1 VSGPVCGAD
10 ERLTDDTP
18 LRPPDAA
25 LYAFAPP
32 ATARP
37 PVFGRRHM
45 AVAGHPL
52 AATAAA
58 TILQRG
64 GNAVDAGVA
73 AGLCINV
80 VQPDEA
86 TLGGVAPIMVYSAAT
101 RAVQTISGLGR
112 WSRTVDVARLRAAAG
127 GRMPLGVLRSVTPAA
142 VDAWLTALDRFGTLT
157 LAEVAAPA
165 LDLAQHGFPIDRYLA
180 LNLRAA
186 APLLARWPSSRAI
199 FLPGGQPPD
208 EGELL
213 VQRDLAGTLGA
224 LVEAERACPGDRHE
238 KLMAARDSFYR
249 GPIAQRIARFVAA
262 EGGFLTAAD
271 LAEYHVRVEPPVHV
285 CYDGYDVYA
294 CGPWCQGPVLL
305 ETLNILSGYDPR
317 ALGHNSPAYLHLL
330 IESLKAAFADR
341 ERYYGDPDVVPVPI
355 DALLSPARAAAWRDR
370 IDHDHAAPDM
380 PDPPPLAGALDAPGA
395 LNIGVA
401 RDRGEPQPDTSY
413 VCVVDGEGNAFSAT
427 PSDGVQY
434 TPVVPGLGLVVSGRG
449 DQSWLDPA
457 HPSAVAPWKR
467 PRLTPNPGLVLRD
480 GALFLAYGTPGGDV
494 QPQAMAQALLNILA
508 FDMDPQAA
516 VEAPRVATYSVPD
529 SFDPHARFP
538 GLVRAEGRL
547 PEATVAALAARGH
560 RVERWPD
567 SIAASGSVCAILVD
581 RAHGALRAGADP
593 RRLAQAIGW

>member
-1 VSGPVCGAD
+1 MTAVEGQATDGAG
-10 ERLTDDTP
+10 

-64 GNAVDAGVA
+64 GNAIDAGVA

-86 TLGGVAPIMVYSAAT
+86 TLGGVAPIMVYDAAT
-101 RAVQTISGLGR
+101 RAVHTISGLGR
-112 WSRTVDVARLRAAAG
+112 WPRGVDVARLRAAAD
-127 GRMPLGVLRSVTPAA
+127 GRMPLGVLRSVVPAA
-142 VDAWLTALDRFGTLT
+142 VDAWVTALDRFGTMT
-157 LAEVAAPA
+157 LAEVASPA
-165 LDLAQHGFPIDRYLA
+165 LDLAQHGFPVDRYLA

-186 APLLARWPSSRAI
+186 APLLARWPSSRAV
-199 FLPGGQPPD
+199 FLPDGRPPA
-208 EGELL
+208 EGELF

-224 LVEAERACPGDRHE
+224 LVEAERACPGNRHE
-238 KLMAARDSFYR
+238 KLMAARDYFYR
-249 GPIAQRIARFVAA
+249 GPIAGHIARFVAA
-262 EGGFLTAAD
+262 KGGFLTADD
-271 LAEYHVRVEPPVHV
+271 LADFHVRIEPPVRAR
-285 CYDGYDVYA
+285 YDGYDVYA

-305 ETLNILSGYDPR
+305 EALNILAGYDPR
-317 ALGHNSPAYLHLL
+317 GLGHNSPAYLHLL
-330 IESLKAAFADR
+330 VESLKAAFADR

-355 DALLSPARAAAWRDR
+355 DALLSPERAAAWRGR
-370 IDHDHAAPDM
+370 IDPARATPDM
-380 PDPPPLAGALDAPGA
+380 PDPPLLDGALGGPGAAAGALE
-395 LNIGVA
+395 
-401 RDRGEPQPDTSY
+401 RGEPRPDTSY
-413 VCVVDGEGNAFSAT
+413 VCVVDGDGNAFSAT

-480 GALFLAYGTPGGDV
+480 GELFLAYGTPGGDV
-494 QPQAMAQALLNILA
+494 QPQAMAQVLLNIVA
-508 FDMDPQAA
+508 FGMDPQEA
-516 VEAPRVATYSVPD
+516 VEAPRVAAYSFPD
-529 SFDPHARFP
+529 SFDPHTRFP
-538 GLVRAEGRL
+538 GLVRVEGRL
-547 PEATVAALAARGH
+547 PEATVDALIARGH
-560 RVERWPD
+560 RVERWPA

-581 RAHGALRAGADP
+581 RAHGTLRAGADP